1 MLIRSY
7 MSVAT
12 LALAFTMASAA
23 SAVEITNGLSTNG
36 LSTNG
41 LNATGTA
48 SSVAQLEAAILQD
61 GSVILLAQ

>member
-36 LSTNG
+36 L
-41 LNATGTA
+41 NATGTA